1 MDISVAMTACMN
13 ELRKP
18 SDVDLMYN
26 EMNLHDITTRMRL
39 WRSFDDTSVEWLKCN
54 TCYYPQLV

>member
-1 MDISVAMTACMN
+1 MDISIAITACMN

-26 EMNLHDITTRMRL
+26 EMNLHDIPTRMCL
-39 WRSFDDTSVEWLKCN
+39 WRSFYNTSVEWLKCD
-54 TCYYPQLV
+54 TGYYYKLI

>member
-1 MDISVAMTACMN
+1 MDISIAMTACMT

-26 EMNLHDITTRMRL
+26 EMNLHDIITGMCL
-39 WRSFDDTSVEWLKCN
+39 W
-54 TCYYPQLV
+54 